1 MHSKWGKIRV
11 LIYHDSTVESTTQS
25 QEASQLLFVS
35 SGYCCETLL
44 TPLQTIKG
52 NWIFP
57 ANPVR
62 IGQNF
67 QTEVPVESYM
77 GPAGKICIVPYGT
90 KTTEAVVKGLKFT
103 HTVIFNE
110 L

>member
-1 MHSKWGKIRV
+1 MQSNWGKIRV
-11 LIYHDSTVESTTQS
+11 FVYHDSRVKSTTKS
-25 QEASQLLFVS
+25 QDASQLSFVS

-57 ANPVR
+57 ANPVT

-67 QTEVPVESYM
+67 QTEVAVESYM
-77 GPAGKICIVPYGT
+77 GPGGKICIVRYGT
-90 KTTEAVVKGLKFT
+90 KTTEAVVKGLKYT
-103 HTVIFNE
+103 HTVIFKE